1 MADKKNPEYD
11 FNWCPGCGDFGVRRA
26 VELAM
31 RDWNIEREIPMSH
44 NVVVAGIGCSGN
56 LVHLLEGEQ
65 PYGFHGIHGRSLPIA
80 LGVKMAR
87 EDLNVL
93 VVAGDGDFLSIGMEH
108 IAPQAARNLN
118 VCAVVM
124 DNGVYGLTKGQSSPT
139 TIEETVTSS
148 TPYGKLEASL
158 NPLELYLT
166 LGVTYIASGYSSK
179 PRDLAGLIKRGMEHD
194 GFSIVHVASPCTT
207 YNDNYAI
214 LKGDKA
220 KGIEGTAWDL
230 PAAHDPTSRSAAL
243 GVIEQGGVPLGVV
256 YENAERPSL
265 DRRIA
270 AVRDRVTPKS
280 NDALL
285 NAYAL

>member
-148 TPYGKLEASL
+148 TPYGKMEASL

-220 KGIEGTAWDL
+220 KGIDGTAWDL
-230 PAAHDPTSRSAAL
+230 PADHDPTSRSAAL

-256 YENAERPSL
+256 YQSAERPSL

-270 AVRDRVTPKS
+270 AVRERVTPKS

-285 NAYAL
+285 NAFAL

>member
-148 TPYGKLEASL
+148 TPYGKMEASI

-207 YNDNYAI
+207 YNDTYAI

-230 PAAHDPTSRSAAL
+230 PADHDPSSRSAAL
-243 GVIEQGGVPLGVV
+243 GVIDQGGVPLGVV
-256 YENAERPSL
+256 YESAERPSL

-280 NDALL
+280 PDALL

>member
-148 TPYGKLEASL
+148 TPYGKMEASI

-207 YNDNYAI
+207 YNDTYAI

-230 PAAHDPTSRSAAL
+230 PADHDPSSRSAAL
-243 GVIEQGGVPLGVV
+243 GVIDQGGVPLGVV

-270 AVRDRVTPKS
+270 AVRERVTPKS
-280 NDALL
+280 PDALL

>member
-1 MADKKNPEYD
+1 MSGKNPEYD

-26 VELAM
+26 MEFAM

-65 PYGFHGIHGRSLPIA
+65 PYGFHGIHGRSLPLA

-87 EDLNVL
+87 EDLNVV

-118 VCAVVM
+118 ICAVVM

-139 TIEETVTSS
+139 TLEDTVTSS
-148 TPYGKLEASL
+148 TPFGKLESPVS
-158 NPLELYLT
+158 PLDLYLT

-179 PRDLAGLIKRGMEHD
+179 PRDLAGLIKGGMEHQ

-207 YNDNYAI
+207 YNDTYAE
-214 LKGDKA
+214 LKGNKA
-220 KGIEGTAWDL
+220 KGIEGKAWDI
-230 PAAHDPTSRSAAL
+230 PDDHDPADKAAARDL
-243 GVIEQGGVPLGVV
+243 IAQGGVPLGLV
-256 YENAERPSL
+256 YYDAGRPSL
-265 DRRIA
+265 DQRVA
-270 AVRDRVTPKS
+270 GVRERATQKS
-280 NDALL
+280 ADDLL
-285 NAYAL
+285 SAFAI

>member
-1 MADKKNPEYD
+1 MRAKNPEYD
-11 FNWCPGCGDFGVRRA
+11 FSWCPGCGDFGVRRA
-26 VELAM
+26 IEFAM
-31 RDWNIEREIPMSH
+31 TDWNIERETPIAH

-65 PYGFHGIHGRSLPIA
+65 PYGFHGIHGRSLPLA

-87 EDLNVL
+87 EDLNVV

-139 TIEETVTSS
+139 TIEDTVTSS
-148 TPYGKLEASL
+148 TPYGKLESPV
-158 NPLELYLT
+158 NPLDLYLT

-179 PRDLAGLIKRGMEHD
+179 PRDLARLIKGGMDHP

-207 YNDNYAI
+207 YNDTYEL
-214 LKGDKA
+214 LKGSKA
-220 KGIEGTAWDL
+220 KGIEGTAWEIGDG
-230 PAAHDPTSRSAAL
+230 HDPSSKSAARD
-243 GVIEQGGVPLGVV
+243 VIERGGVPLGVV

-265 DRRIA
+265 GQRMA
-270 AVRDRVTPKS
+270 GVRERVTPEDT
-280 NDALL
+280 DALL
-285 NAYAL
+285 GAFSI

>member
-139 TIEETVTSS
+139 TIEETITSS

-230 PAAHDPTSRSAAL
+230 PADHDATSRSAAL

-270 AVRDRVTPKS
+270 AVRERVTPKS

-285 NAYAL
+285 NAFAL